1 MNETPISNEISYEI
15 LKDDYSVFDINFKV
29 IVLGNAGVG
38 KTCLTSKA
46 IKDEFLPNHQTTI
59 GFEFFSFI
67 IRIENKIIKIQ
78 IWDTCGQEIY
88 RSLITNFYKKSSLA
102 FIMYAIDDRD
112 SFDDIENW
120 LKDLKSNS
128 CPDCK
133 IFLIGNKAD
142 LEENRKVSKEEGE
155 DICKKYGFQYFTE
168 TSAKTGFN
176 AKEIFVKCAITLYKD
191 FIKLEDE
198 FGIQKHYSL
207 SSKSTYIDSKNKS
220 KNENSKLKK
229 QSKQKKKNDKEGCC

>member
-1 MNETPISNEISYEI
+1 MAEEFKNNNN
-15 LKDDYSVFDINFKV
+15 INF
-29 IVLGNAGVG
+29 
-38 KTCLTSKA
+38 
-46 IKDEFLPNHQTTI
+46 FL
-59 GFEFFSFI
+59 
-67 IRIENKIIKIQ
+67 
-78 IWDTCGQEIY
+78 
-88 RSLITNFYKKSSLA
+88 
-102 FIMYAIDDRD
+102 
-112 SFDDIENW
+112 
-120 LKDLKSNS
+120 
-128 CPDCK
+128 
-133 IFLIGNKAD
+133 
-142 LEENRKVSKEEGE
+142 
-155 DICKKYGFQYFTE
+155 E